1 MRTMIVLLFMAGL
14 ALATP
19 STAQVAGKTL
29 QIYYI
34 DTEGGQATLFV
45 APSGE
50 TLMVDT
56 GNPGGRDTDRIMLA
70 VADAGVKQIDH
81 LVLTH
86 YHGDHVGGLAELA
99 KRIPIK
105 HFYDHGPSVEAR
117 GREEF
122 QAMYQQLY
130 ASVAHTVSKPGDK
143 ISLAGLDVTVVS
155 SAGQVLKTNL
165 PGAGRPNP
173 ACSSFVPKDLSGV
186 FDPDNA
192 QSVGF
197 VMTYGRFRTIDL
209 GDLTW
214 SQEGELMCPANR
226 IGSVDLYLVS
236 HHGIN
241 QSNSAALVHGLQPR
255 VAIMNNGTRKG
266 GAVESFQTLETSP
279 GLEDLWQLHWSY
291 NVMVEHN
298 AAGAFIANIDD
309 NQTIADVLIAPPPA
323 PRGGGAPADAGRQTV
338 APAVIAPGGQGQPTV
353 PGAGRGGFGG
363 GGGRGNPA
371 AAHTPAY
378 WIKVTAQQDGTFTV
392 TNARNGFSKTYKSKS

>member
-1 MRTMIVLLFMAGL
+1 MRIILALLLATGL
-14 ALATP
+14 AAAVPVAAQTAT
-19 STAQVAGKTL
+19 KTL

-34 DTEGGQATLFV
+34 DTEGGQSTLFV
-45 APSGE
+45 SPSGE
-50 TLMVDT
+50 TLMVDA

-86 YHGDHVGGLAELA
+86 YHGDHAGGLAELA

-130 ASVAHTVSKPGDK
+130 ANVPHTVSKPGDK
-143 ISLAGLDVTVVS
+143 IAIAGLDVTVVS

-173 ACSSFVPKDLSGV
+173 ACSTFVPKDLSAV

-197 VMTYGRFRTIDL
+197 VMAYGRFRTIDL

-226 IGSVDLYLVS
+226 LGTVDLYLVS

-241 QSNSAALVHGLQPR
+241 QSNSAALVHGVQPR

-266 GAVESFQTLETSP
+266 GAVETFQTLEASP

-291 NVMVEHN
+291 NVTVEHN

-309 NQTIADVLIAPPPA
+309 NQTIADVLTAPPPPPRGAGA
-323 PRGGGAPADAGRQTV
+323 PGGRGGG
-338 APAVIAPGGQGQPTV
+338 GG
-353 PGAGRGGFGG
+353 A
-363 GGGRGNPA
+363 GGRGNPA

-378 WIKVTAQQDGTFTV
+378 WIKVTAQPNGTFTV
-392 TNARNGFSKTYKSKS
+392 TNTRNGFSKTYKSKG